1 MRRDYLFKVFL
12 TLLAI
17 MFVSVKAIAQQITV
31 NGVVQDTQ
39 GEPIIGA
46 NILIKGTATGTITDL
61 DGNFQLT
68 ADADALLVISF
79 IGYQTQEL
87 PAQPVMNIILRDDSK
102 QLEEVVVIGYGSVK
116 KNDLSGSVVA
126 IKAEDMNKGAV
137 TSPQELI
144 QGKVPGLYVSAG
156 DGQPG
161 AGSSIRIRG
170 GASLNASNDPLI
182 VIDGIPVANDAAPG
196 TPNALATINPN
207 DIETFTV
214 LKDAS
219 ATAIYG
225 SRASNGVI
233 IITTKKGTQDRIK
246 VHYAGTFTAKDP
258 YKRVKVMDADEFRA
272 TTIRQYPLGTT
283 LGDAAQAMINQYPEQ
298 STRWQ
303 DEIFRTGLATDQN
316 ISVAGKV
323 AFLPFRA
330 SVGYNTEKGT
340 LYTSHYDRYTASL
353 NLSPKF
359 FDDHLSVDVNV
370 KGTINKTRFAESGAV
385 SAAAFFDPTKPV
397 YNDSGRY
404 NGYWTWETRVED
416 NGGTSYYPN
425 TLASINPLAMLEQYN
440 NHGTTRRSLGNLQ
453 LDYKIHGFE
462 EMRANLN
469 LGYDVA
475 KSTGSRFDV
484 AGSPQAAR
492 NTTFKDIGQGA
503 TWNSLRRNLLLD
515 FYVNYNKEIPSIQS
529 RIDAMVGYSW
539 QHFYNSDFD
548 ITKSNPVA
556 FGEKEGWV
564 YDETEGRFWQE
575 GYHRIPKENYLV
587 SFFGRLNWHY
597 MDRYLLTA
605 TLRRDGSSRFSSNNR
620 WGTFPS
626 VAFAWTVL
634 NEPWMEPAREVLS
647 NLKLRLGY
655 GVTGQQEISDYLYI
669 PTYSLGTNPTGQ
681 YLGSYLLKP
690 NGYSPDLKWE
700 ETTTYNLGLDFGF
713 LNNRITGT
721 IEYYDKRTK
730 DLLNSVSAPAGT
742 NFTNIITAN
751 VGKMTNQGIEF
762 NVNAVAIQTKDFSW
776 ELGYNFTWNKSRI
789 TKLTAVYNPNYPGIA
804 AGNAPFATGTTIQ
817 YHQVGHAP
825 GTFYLYEQVYDD
837 QGHPIQNEVV
847 DRNNDGEIT
856 QSDQYFTGK
865 SPMPKV
871 FMGLNSQFRYK
882 NWDLGFNLRANFGNY
897 VFNGFAADHTTLAH
911 FNNQGF
917 INNYSVDADK
927 YGWTKMSENYQK
939 TSDLYLENASF
950 LKLDNITVGYTFDKF
965 FTEKISGRV
974 SASVQNVFTITG
986 YSGLDPETSAI
997 DSNIWPRPRTFTVG
1011 LSLNF

>member
-1 MRRDYLFKVFL
+1 MKRDCLKLYLLFL
-12 TLLAI
+12 FFPLQL
-17 MFVSVKAIAQQITV
+17 FAQQIQV
-31 NGVVQDTQ
+31 NGNVQDAQ

-246 VHYAGTFTAKDP
+246 VHYAGTFTVKDP
-258 YKRVKVMDADEFRA
+258 YKRVKVMGADEFRA

-316 ISVAGKV
+316 ISVGGKV

-404 NGYWTWETRVED
+404 NGYWTWETKVEG

-484 AGSPQAAR
+484 AGSPQAAL

-529 RIDAMVGYSW
+529 RIDAMAGYSW

-564 YDETEGRFWQE
+564 YDEAEGRFWQE

-587 SFFGRLNWHY
+587 SFFGRLNWHFK
-597 MDRYLLTA
+597 DRYLLTA

-669 PTYSLGTNPTGQ
+669 PTQ
-681 YLGSYLLKP
+681 
-690 NGYSPDLKWE
+690 
-700 ETTTYNLGLDFGF
+700 
-713 LNNRITGT
+713 R
-721 IEYYDKRTK
+721 
-730 DLLNSVSAPAGT
+730 
-742 NFTNIITAN
+742 
-751 VGKMTNQGIEF
+751 
-762 NVNAVAIQTKDFSW
+762 
-776 ELGYNFTWNKSRI
+776 SR
-789 TKLTAVYNPNYPGIA
+789 
-804 AGNAPFATGTTIQ
+804 
-817 YHQVGHAP
+817 
-825 GTFYLYEQVYDD
+825 
-837 QGHPIQNEVV
+837 
-847 DRNNDGEIT
+847 
-856 QSDQYFTGK
+856 
-865 SPMPKV
+865 
-871 FMGLNSQFRYK
+871 
-882 NWDLGFNLRANFGNY
+882 
-897 VFNGFAADHTTLAH
+897 
-911 FNNQGF
+911 
-917 INNYSVDADK
+917 
-927 YGWTKMSENYQK
+927 
-939 TSDLYLENASF
+939 
-950 LKLDNITVGYTFDKF
+950 
-965 FTEKISGRV
+965 
-974 SASVQNVFTITG
+974 
-986 YSGLDPETSAI
+986 
-997 DSNIWPRPRTFTVG
+997 PRPWFHPHRALPHCEDWG
-1011 LSLNF
+1011 

>member
-1 MRRDYLFKVFL
+1 MKRDCLKLYLLFL
-12 TLLAI
+12 FFPLQL
-17 MFVSVKAIAQQITV
+17 FAQQIQV
-31 NGVVQDTQ
+31 NGNVQDVK

-87 PAQPVMNIILRDDSK
+87 PAQPVMNITLRDDSK

-246 VHYAGTFTAKDP
+246 VHYAGTFTVKDP
-258 YKRVKVMDADEFRA
+258 YKRVKVMGADEFRA

-397 YNDSGRY
+397 YNDNGRY

-515 FYVNYNKEIPSIQS
+515 FYVNYNKEISSIQS
-529 RIDAMVGYSW
+529 RIDAMAGYSW

-564 YDETEGRFWQE
+564 YDEAEGRFWQE

-587 SFFGRLNWHY
+587 SFFGRLNWHFK
-597 MDRYLLTA
+597 DRYLLTA

-634 NEPWMEPAREVLS
+634 NESWMEPAREVLS

-762 NVNAVAIQTKDFSW
+762 NVNAVAIQMKNFSW
-776 ELGYNFTWNKSRI
+776 EVGYNFTWNKSRI

-856 QSDQYFTGK
+856 QADQYFTGK

>member
-12 TLLAI
+12 ILLA
-17 MFVSVKAIAQQITV
+17 VSFLSVRAFAQQITV

-46 NILIKGTATGTITDL
+46 NILVKGTSNGTITDL

-68 ADADALLVISF
+68 ADADAILVFSF

-87 PAQPVMNIILRDDSK
+87 PAQPVMNVTLRDDSK
-102 QLEEVVVIGYGSVK
+102 QLDEVVVIGYGSVK

-126 IKAEDMNKGAV
+126 LKAEEMNKGAV

-161 AGSSIRIRG
+161 SGSSIRIRG

-233 IITTKKGTQDRIK
+233 LITTKKGTQDRIK
-246 VHYAGTFTAKDP
+246 VHYAGTFTVKDP
-258 YKRVKVMDADEFRA
+258 YKRVKVMNASDFRE
-272 TTIRQYPLGTT
+272 TTARQYPLGTT
-283 LGDAAQAMINQYPEQ
+283 LGDAAQSMINQYPEQ
-298 STRWQ
+298 STDWQ
-303 DEIFRTGLATDQN
+303 DQIFRTGLATDQN
-316 ISVAGKV
+316 ISVAGKI
-323 AFLPFRA
+323 AFMPFRV
-330 SVGYNTEKGT
+330 SVGYNTERGT
-340 LYTSHYDRYTASL
+340 LRTSKYDRYTASL

-359 FDDHLSVDVNV
+359 LDDHLSVDLNV

-385 SAAAFFDPTKPV
+385 GAAAFFDPTKPV
-397 YNDSGRY
+397 YNDTDRY
-404 NGYWTWETRVED
+404 NGYWTWETKTESDGV
-416 NGGTSYYPN
+416 TTYYPN
-425 TLASINPLAMLEQYN
+425 TLASINPLAMLEQYRN
-440 NHGTTRRSLGNLQ
+440 RGTTNRSLGNLQ
-453 LDYKIHGFE
+453 IDYKIHGFE
-462 EMRANLN
+462 ELRANLN

-475 KSTGSRFDV
+475 KSTGSRFDKV
-484 AGSPQAAR
+484 GSPQAAL

-515 FYVNYNKEIPSIQS
+515 FYVNYNKEFASIQS
-529 RIDAMVGYSW
+529 RVDAMAGYSW

-548 ITKSNPVA
+548 IVKSNPMDA
-556 FGEKEGWV
+556 GAKEGWTYV
-564 YDETEGRFWQE
+564 DYERRFWQD
-575 GYHRIPKENYLV
+575 GFHRIPKENYLV
-587 SFFGRLNWHY
+587 SFFGRVNWHF

-634 NEPWMEPAREVLS
+634 NEPWMEPAREIFS
-647 NLKLRLGY
+647 SLKLRLGY
-655 GVTGQQEISDYLYI
+655 GVTGQQEIGDYLYL

-681 YLGSYLLKP
+681 YLDSYLLKP

-700 ETTTYNLGLDFGF
+700 ETTTYNLGIDFGF

-721 IEYYDKRTK
+721 LEYYDKRTK

-751 VGKMTNQGIEF
+751 VGKMKNQGIEF
-762 NVNAVAIQTKDFSW
+762 NINAVAIQTNDFSW

-789 TKLTAVYNPNYPGIA
+789 TKLTATYNPDYPGIA

-817 YHQVGHAP
+817 YHQVGYAP
-825 GTFYLYEQVYDD
+825 STFYLYQQVYDEK
-837 QGHPIQNEVV
+837 GNPIQNAVV
-847 DRNNDGEIT
+847 DRNHDGEIT
-856 QSDQYFTGK
+856 QADQYFTGK

-871 FMGLNSQFRYK
+871 FMGLNSQFKYK

-917 INNYSVDADK
+917 INNYYQDAGK
-927 YGWTKMSENYQK
+927 YGWTHSSENFQK

-950 LKLDNITVGYTFDKF
+950 LKMDNITVGYTFDKF
-965 FTEKISGRV
+965 FTDKISGRV
-974 SASVQNVFTITG
+974 SASVQNVFTITR
-986 YSGLDPETSAI
+986 YNGLDPETSAI
-997 DSNIWPRPRTFTVG
+997 DSNIWPRPRTFTIG
-1011 LSLNF
+1011 LNLNF